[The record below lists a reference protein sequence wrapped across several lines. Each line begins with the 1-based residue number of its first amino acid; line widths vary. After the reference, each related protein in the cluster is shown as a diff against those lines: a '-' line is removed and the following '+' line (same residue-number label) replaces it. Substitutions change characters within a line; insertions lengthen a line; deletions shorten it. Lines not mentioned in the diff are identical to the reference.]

1 MTCHRNDKHHQN
13 QYSPGKLAYIEQKKE
28 NNNEMRN
35 RRINKPFLCKIWHF
49 NDSDNK
55 IQSLSLSALCKQN
68 Y

>member
-13 QYSPGKLAYIEQKKE
+13 QYSPGKLAYIKQKQE

-35 RRINKPFLCKIWHF
+35 CRINKPFLCKIWHF

-55 IQSLSLSALCKQN
+55 IQSLSLSALN
-68 Y
+68 N